1 MFQVGIEM
9 SFWSDL
15 KNAFFPPKPYEREA
29 LKREVR
35 QAVHSERN
43 EAMVT
48 SAQQSQSRRQI
59 DEIYRAT
66 RKAVR
71 RLERQITTDGPRES
85 RNGPSDISTERRN
98 PPTVP

>member
-1 MFQVGIEM
+1 M
-9 SFWSDL
+9 SFWEDL
-15 KNAFFPPKPYEREA
+15 RNAFFPPKPCEREA

-35 QAVHSERN
+35 QAVHAERN
-43 EAMVT
+43 EAMET

-66 RKAVR
+66 RRAVR
-71 RLERQITTDGPRES
+71 RLERQISTDGPKES
-85 RNGPSDISTERRN
+85 RNGPSDSTAERRN